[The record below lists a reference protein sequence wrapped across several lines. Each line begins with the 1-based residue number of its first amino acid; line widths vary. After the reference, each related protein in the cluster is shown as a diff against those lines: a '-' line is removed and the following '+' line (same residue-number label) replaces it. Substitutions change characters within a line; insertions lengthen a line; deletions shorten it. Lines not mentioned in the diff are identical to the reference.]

1 MTDMNWKAAM
11 DSEVFREYA
20 KSEITRMKVEAEAEQ
35 AAKQNDEE
43 DELNV
48 LEQFKEFE
56 NQVKSSPKKTAVFK
70 ALQGKFATDAEYAAK
85 VKKSFVDAVMM
96 LDLS

>member
-1 MTDMNWKAAM
+1 MNWKAAM

-20 KSEITRMKVEAEAEQ
+20 KSEISKMKVQAAEEQ
-35 AAKQNDEE
+35 IAKQNADE
-43 DELNV
+43 DELSV
-48 LEQFKEFE
+48 LEQFKKFE
-56 NQVKSSPKKTAVFK
+56 NEVRSSPKKMAVFK
-70 ALQGKFATDAEYAAK
+70 ALQGKFATDLDYAAK